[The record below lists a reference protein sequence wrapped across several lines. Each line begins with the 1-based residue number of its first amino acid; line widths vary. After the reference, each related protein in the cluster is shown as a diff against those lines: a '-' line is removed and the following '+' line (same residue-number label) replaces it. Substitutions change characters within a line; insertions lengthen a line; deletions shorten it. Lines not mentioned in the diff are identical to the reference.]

1 MHSIYIRVYTGMS
14 HIYEKRVCIKRDGTI
29 CTRILCKFN
38 YSCTA
43 TTKGETNNHLNV
55 TEDSMQ

>member
-1 MHSIYIRVYTGMS
+1 MS
-14 HIYEKRVCIKRDGTI
+14 HIYEKEYVKLSGII
-29 CTRILCKFN
+29 CSCILCKFN

-43 TTKGETNNHLNV
+43 TTKNRESNNCLNV